1 MKKHYP
7 INSLLSAT
15 SRKLSLGLV
24 ASLSVFHLAV
34 GQQTTGTTSKTIT
47 TGTTTTSG
55 MSSSSSSVS
64 SVGGG
69 GRGKVLSTI
78 TENGIT
84 TQTYS
89 SGAIVKTVADGYYLD
104 TAFYKNGNVLK
115 ETRAPRK
122 WKITDRIGLAQPVC
136 NGTDDRTM
144 FLKTGFFNNLS
155 ADHYWGKIG
164 VGLMGGYQN
173 FGVRED
179 EFKDAVL
186 ANVDNLSRTA
196 PALGINRN
204 TTAFTKTNNFEDFY
218 LLLGPVVSLPIAKKL
233 SLDLGLRGG
242 IFNSSAVSLGANS
255 TAPSTSTVF
264 DTRQSIY
271 RVSPG
276 AKRMNLGAQFGVD
289 LLYSIAQNWGLGLTA
304 NGFITHNN
312 YLVSGLVNDQGRVTY
327 RETAVER
334 QHGGWNAG
342 LALSHT
348 FATCDKKTVYTLLPP
363 PPAQVTCFTPALEGA
378 SGKVYEYGSTDIP
391 TFSWKSASTSP
402 ETEDYI
408 FKFYRADGTG
418 SPVFQQT
425 TKNRTMTLPNSVAL
439 GGDEGGFYYYTV
451 QSSVEG
457 KCLSEAAAASV
468 VYKSKPLP
476 PAVIPATKPAEEQ
489 YMFKIFGGS
498 TATKYFGSPAP
509 VRRVRRRA
517 IARPT
522 TVTPSPAVSAPA
534 VSGDVKPA
542 VKKRVVP
549 RRKKVVSS
557 GSGSTGSVTNSS
569 TVNYENVT
577 NNPNIQWPADLPLPK
592 QPAVYEFEVQRLSSG
607 DCKPTGTVAKYKFY
621 IDPKNPND
629 LKLVPDKPKRNN

>member
-1 MKKHYP
+1 MKKNYP
-7 INSLLSAT
+7 INSLLSSL

-24 ASLSVFHLAV
+24 ASLSVFQLAV
-34 GQQTTGTTSKTIT
+34 GQQTIGTT
-47 TGTTTTSG
+47 TTTTSG
-55 MSSSSSSVS
+55 SSSSSSSVS
-64 SVGGG
+64 SVGGAV
-69 GRGKVLSTI
+69 RGKALSTI

-84 TQTYS
+84 TQTFS
-89 SGAIVKTVADGYYLD
+89 NGTIVKTVADGYYLD
-104 TAFYKNGNVLK
+104 TAFFKNGNVLK

-144 FLKTGFFNNLS
+144 FLKTGYFNALS

-164 VGLMGGYQN
+164 LGLMGGYQN

-179 EFKDAVL
+179 EYKDATL
-186 ANVDNLSRTA
+186 AYVDNLARTA
-196 PALGINRN
+196 PALGVNRN

-233 SLDLGLRGG
+233 ALDLGLRGG
-242 IFNSSAVSLGANS
+242 IFNSSAVSLGAIT
-255 TAPSTSTVF
+255 TAPSTGGTLF
-264 DTRQSIY
+264 DTRQVIN

-276 AKRMNLGAQFGVD
+276 AKRMNLGAQFGID
-289 LLYSIAQNWGLGLTA
+289 LLYSIAQNWGVGLTA

-312 YLVSGLVNDQGRVTY
+312 YLTSSLINDQGRVTF
-327 RETAVER
+327 RETPVER

-378 SGKVYEYGSTDIP
+378 SGKVYEYGATDIP

-425 TKNRTMTLPNSVAL
+425 TKSRTMTLPNSVAL

-468 VYKSKPLP
+468 VYKAKPVP
-476 PAVIPATKPAEEQ
+476 VAVIPAAKPAEDQ

-517 IARPT
+517 VARPT

-549 RRKKVVSS
+549 RRKRVST
-557 GSGSTGSVTNSS
+557 GTGSTGVVTNSS

-629 LKLVPDKPKRNN
+629 LKLVPDKPKK